1 MVPVVVERRIR
12 VDLASRTA
20 ARKHSNT
27 VKQWERVRAAQCEV
41 IRLGELMAATRRIR
55 KALWLALGMAAAHQ
69 FERRHWIFFA
79 APAVPVVGL
88 GLCCVA
94 AAQPTIFESRTRPD
108 GRDGPPRT

>member
-1 MVPVVVERRIR
+1 MVQVVVERRND

-20 ARKHSNT
+20 VRKHSNT
-27 VKQWERVRAAQCEV
+27 VKQWERLRAAQCEV

-55 KALWLALGMAAAHQ
+55 EALWLALGMAAAHQ
-69 FERRHWIFFA
+69 FERRHRFFFA

>member
-1 MVPVVVERRIR
+1 MVQVVVERRND

-27 VKQWERVRAAQCEV
+27 VKQWERLRAAQCEA
-41 IRLGELMAATRRIR
+41 IRLDQLMAATQRIR
-55 KALWLALGMAAAHQ
+55 KAAVLELGMAVAQ
-69 FERRHWIFFA
+69 KIERRHLIFFA

-94 AAQPTIFESRTRPD
+94 AAQPTILGSRERPD